1 MKTNALIIFTRNP
14 QLGKVKTR
22 LAKTIGDEKALC
34 VYNDLLSHTM
44 NVTKQLICDKFVFYD
59 KMIMNNDIWSD
70 DLFYKRVQS
79 GVDLGA
85 RMQAAFEQLF
95 KVGYQKCIIIGS
107 DLFDLT
113 EHHLQ
118 EAFQKLDNADVVIGP
133 AEDGGYYLLGLKK
146 VIPSVFI
153 NKHWGTSSVLTD
165 TLRDLVNHQV
175 ECVEILNDI
184 DTFEDLEKSKY
195 YQKKQQPNGKVQ

>member
-22 LAKTIGDEKALC
+22 LAKTIGDEKALQ
-34 VYNDLLSHTM
+34 VYIDLLSHTM
-44 NVTKQLICDKFVFYD
+44 NVTQQLACGKFVFYD
-59 KMIMNNDIWSD
+59 ERIVNNDGWAD
-70 DLFYKRVQS
+70 NLFYKRKQF

-85 RMQAAFEQLF
+85 RMQHAFEQLF
-95 KVGYQKCIIIGS
+95 EVGYQKCIIIGS

-113 EHHLQ
+113 THHVQ
-118 EAFQKLDNADVVIGP
+118 EAFQKLDNADVVLGP

-165 TLRDLVNHQV
+165 TLRDLENHQV
-175 ECVEILNDI
+175 ECIETLNDI

-195 YQKKQQPNGKVQ
+195 YQKRQQPNGKV

>member
-1 MKTNALIIFTRNP
+1 MKINALIIFTRNP

-22 LAKTIGDEKALC
+22 LAKTIGDEKALL
-34 VYNDLLSHTM
+34 VYTDLLSHTM
-44 NVTKQLICDKFVFYD
+44 NVTKQLTCDKFVFYD
-59 KMIMNNDIWSD
+59 ERIVNNDVWTD
-70 DLFYKRVQS
+70 NLFYKRKQS

-85 RMQAAFEQLF
+85 RMQHAFEQLF
-95 KVGYQKCIIIGS
+95 EVGYQKCIIIGS

-113 EHHLQ
+113 AHHVQ
-118 EAFQKLDNADVVIGP
+118 EAFQKLDNADVVLGP

-153 NKHWGTSSVLTD
+153 NKHWGTSGVLTD
-165 TLRDLVNHQV
+165 TLRDLVNHKV
-175 ECVEILNDI
+175 ECIETLNDI

-195 YQKKQQPNGKVQ
+195 YQKRQQLNGKV